1 MELQLFKSYYSR
13 FCNFSPSLYSRF
25 CNFSQM
31 LITHGSLGV
40 LGPLGHASR
49 ARVKKTIL
57 SKKNKKE
64 V

>member
-1 MELQLFKSYYSR
+1 MELQLFKSY
-13 FCNFSPSLYSRF
+13 YSRF